1 MSAKLLPEL
10 YRKIH
15 KEFENQISKNESVQK
30 FYRKLKEEKATS
42 EDASAFSGDIGECA
56 SNALCKYLTEDVF
69 TNGILEPDLA
79 DGTIKR
85 LLIEVHQIVMDAA
98 IAVQKIEDKKLG
110 INLNPLKSDFPA
122 ERVDDLINKLISI
135 LKRNE

>member
-1 MSAKLLPEL
+1 MSAELLPEL

-30 FYRKLKEEKATS
+30 FYKNLQEEKATS
-42 EDASAFSGDIGECA
+42 EDVSAFSGDIGECA

-69 TNGILEPDLA
+69 TDGLMDPVLA
-79 DGTIKR
+79 DETIKR

-98 IAVQKIEDKKLG
+98 IAVQELEDKKLD
-110 INLNPLKSDFPA
+110 INLNPLKSDFPT

>member
-1 MSAKLLPEL
+1 MSAELLPEL

-42 EDASAFSGDIGECA
+42 EDASAVSADIGECA

-69 TNGILEPDLA
+69 TNGIMDPEFA

-85 LLIEVHQIVMDAA
+85 LLIEVHKMVMDAA
-98 IAVQKIEDKKLG
+98 IAIQNTEDKKLG
-110 INLNPLKSDFPA
+110 INLNPLKSEFPK

-135 LKRNE
+135 LKRDE

>member
-1 MSAKLLPEL
+1 MSAELLPEL

-69 TNGILEPDLA
+69 TNGIMDPELA

-85 LLIEVHQIVMDAA
+85 LLIEVHKMVMDAA
-98 IAVQKIEDKKLG
+98 IAIQNTEDKKLG
-110 INLNPLKSDFPA
+110 INLNPLKSEFPE

-135 LKRNE
+135 LKRDE